1 MGNTALKKHYATAE
15 KTGVLNIS
23 NRKLMEFPIEVKH
36 LKSSL
41 RSLDISTNKFSKLPP
56 DIGSFL
62 NLKSLVVDY
71 NNLTELPMEIG
82 NLDKLENLSI
92 TSNKLRTLPQTLS
105 KLHNLK
111 ELNLQQNQ
119 LTEFPVMLCDLKH
132 LNMID
137 LSNNKITE
145 VPDGVST
152 LHVVELIL
160 NQNQISLLS
169 SDIADCPRL
178 KTLRLQENC
187 LSLNNIP
194 IKILNDS
201 NISTLSVEGNLFE
214 MKQFINLEGYDR
226 YMERYTAV
234 KKKLS

>member
-23 NRKLMEFPIEVKH
+23 NRKLVEFPVEVKQ

-41 RSLDISTNKFSKLPP
+41 RSLDLSSNKFSKLPP

-62 NLKSLVVDY
+62 NLKSLIVDY

-82 NLDKLENLSI
+82 NLNKLENLSI
-92 TSNKLRTLPQTLS
+92 TNNKLRSLPQSLS
-105 KLHNLK
+105 KLCNLK
-111 ELNLQQNQ
+111 ELSLQQNQ

-132 LNMID
+132 LNMVD
-137 LSNNKITE
+137 LSLNKITE
-145 VPDGVST
+145 IPDGISK

-160 NQNQISLLS
+160 NQNQISSLS
-169 SDIADCPRL
+169 PDIADCPRL
-178 KTLRLQENC
+178 KTLRMQENC
-187 LSLNNIP
+187 LALNSIP
-194 IKILNDS
+194 VKILNDS
-201 NISTLSVEGNLFE
+201 NISTLSIEGNLFE
-214 MKQFINLEGYDR
+214 MKQFINMEGYDS